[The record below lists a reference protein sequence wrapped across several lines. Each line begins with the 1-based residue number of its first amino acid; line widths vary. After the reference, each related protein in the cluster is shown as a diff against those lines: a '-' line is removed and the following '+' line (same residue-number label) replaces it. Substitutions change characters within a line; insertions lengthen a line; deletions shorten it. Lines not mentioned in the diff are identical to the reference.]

1 MTLRKAETERMREML
16 VSCVMPTY
24 GRREWVPLALRCWQ
38 EQTYPRREL
47 IVVDDGPEPCGDL
60 VESLRDSRI
69 RYTHLHGRSSIGQ
82 KLNYGIRLARGEIVA
97 LWADDDYHA
106 PWRLTYQVKELLE
119 SGAAMCGCDSIH
131 YWDTEHGEMWRYDYV
146 PLRRTNAYVVGG
158 TMLFWWQF
166 WVEQPFDVQ
175 PGSGEDTRFIMGRGP
190 LLGTLENTF
199 YLGTIHRGNYSP
211 KEHELRGYS
220 ENWSRTVGGPLD
232 VAPGWWVEAVAKLTT
247 APAVLTTQRVG
258 EAVLV

>member
-1 MTLRKAETERMREML
+1 MREML

-47 IVVDDGPEPCGDL
+47 IVVDDGPEPCCDL

-69 RYTHLHGRSSIGQ
+69 RYTHLGGRSSIGQ
-82 KLNYGIRLARGEIVA
+82 KLNYGIRMARGEITA

-106 PWRLTYQVKELLE
+106 PWRLTYQIKELLG
-119 SGAAMCGCDSIH
+119 SKAGLCGCDSIH
-131 YWDTEHGEMWRYDYV
+131 YWDTERGEMWRYDFS
-146 PLRRTNAYVVGG
+146 PLTRSDDYVVGG

-166 WVEQPFDVQ
+166 WVERPFDVQ
-175 PGSGEDTRFIMGRGP
+175 PGSGEDWRFIMGRGP
-190 LLGTLENTF
+190 LLGTLDNTF
-199 YLGTIHRGNYSP
+199 YLGTIHGGNYSP

-220 ENWSRTVGGPLD
+220 PNWSRTVGGPLD
-232 VAPGWWVEAVAKLTT
+232 LAPGWWVEGVRAIHECCRSTNARM
-247 APAVLTTQRVG
+247 P
-258 EAVLV
+258 EAEAEVVR